1 MTKTINLLP
10 WRETSR
16 QLRKQAMLA
25 TLLGAS
31 VLSVMLVGFVYMLS
45 SSNLE
50 EIIREKKIIEK
61 EIAGLGRSLIE
72 IKGLE
77 RKKRDLI
84 SKNRVLQNVQSS
96 RSEIVRLFDESVN
109 AVPMGVT
116 LTTLER
122 KDNLISISGVA
133 GSNHDVAAL
142 MKNLDESYLF
152 TRAKLKEI
160 GGSGSGAGVGNI
172 FYMEVELDVVR
183 D

>member
-1 MTKTINLLP
+1 VEGGITTTAKTSHAGHLFGGERLERYSCWVCLYVIEFKFRRDN
-10 WRETSR
+10 SR
-16 QLRKQAMLA
+16 
-25 TLLGAS
+25 
-31 VLSVMLVGFVYMLS
+31 
-45 SSNLE
+45 
-50 EIIREKKIIEK
+50 KKIVEK

-72 IKGLE
+72 VKGLE

-122 KDNLISISGVA
+122 KDDLISISGVA
-133 GSNHDVAAL
+133 RSNHDVAAL
-142 MKNLDESYLF
+142 MKNLDESYLL

-160 GGSGSGAGVGNI
+160 GVSGSGVGVGNI